1 MIGFNF
7 NLFKFENMST
17 RIKIS
22 PEKLLWATERSGLNV
37 DSLRDI
43 YPKAIDWIREESEP
57 TVKQL
62 ESFAKKIHVPFG
74 FLFLNKPPEEKLPIT
89 FYRSNGEVVKNPP
102 LVIKDLVN
110 QIKTKQE
117 WLKDFLIEK
126 KYDDL
131 NFIGSLKN
139 YEKINT
145 DDAAEIIRNSLR
157 LNKTWYEETKKSSV
171 FRYWIDKIE
180 KNRIFIVSTGYVG
193 NNKRNVDVETCKG
206 FTLVDNICPFIYI
219 NTNNLG
225 GGRIFTLIHELVH
238 VFVGNSIGIG
248 YNPIHPS
255 SQPLEKFCDNVASE
269 ILVPTSFFEVCWN
282 SYNDSFSDKISRLAS
297 QYHVSK
303 LVIAKKALDSNFI
316 EQSDFW
322 KFYNYYT
329 NIPFK
334 KSSGGDFWNSKPY
347 EVSRKF
353 YSFVDSALRQ
363 GEILPSSAYRLTNM
377 KANTYE
383 NFKKNS

>member
-1 MIGFNF
+1 
-7 NLFKFENMST
+7 MST
-17 RIKIS
+17 RVKIS
-22 PEKLLWATERSGLNV
+22 PKTLVWATERSGLNV
-37 DSLRDI
+37 DSLFEI
-43 YPKAIDWIREESEP
+43 YPKALDWIREESEP

-74 FLFLNKPPEEKLPIT
+74 FLFLNTPPEEKIPVT

-102 LVIKDLVN
+102 LVVKDLVN
-110 QIKTKQE
+110 QIKAKQE
-117 WLKDFLIEK
+117 WLKDFLIESN
-126 KYDDL
+126 YDEL
-131 NFIGSLKN
+131 AFIGSLKN
-139 YEKINT
+139 YEKFDSIEAGKLIRSALKIN
-145 DDAAEIIRNSLR
+145 E
-157 LNKTWYEETKKSSV
+157 TWYEETKKDKS

-180 KNRIFIVSTGYVG
+180 KNRIFIISTGFVSH
-193 NNKRNVDVETCKG
+193 NKRTVDVEICKG
-206 FTLVDNICPFIYI
+206 FTLVDNFCPFIYI

-255 SQPLEKFCDNVASE
+255 SQPLEKFCDKVASE
-269 ILVPTSFFEVCWN
+269 ILVPSSFFEVSWN
-282 SYNDSFSDKISRLAS
+282 SYNDSYYDKFSRLAN

-316 EQSDFW
+316 QQSDFW
-322 KFYNYYT
+322 EFYNFYT
-329 NIPFK
+329 SIPFK
-334 KSSGGDFWNSKPY
+334 KSSGGTYWNSKPY

-353 YSFVDSALRQ
+353 YSFVDAALKQ
-363 GEILPSSAYRLTNM
+363 GRILPSNAYKLTNM

-383 NFKKNS
+383 NFLKKS